1 MLNAQAAL
9 REHPCAWPQP
19 PFPLSGTRT
28 NAQVPTHWPPASG
41 PLPPLACRDIRA
53 IVEGPPAQLVEA
65 VAERIASTLL
75 QVRLLPCVCPSCKP
89 PCVLPFSS
97 SLCRLALLTHLQ
109 APCSAHF
116 LPPLSP
122 GTPQHYPTVAAVTV
136 GVAKPHVAVG
146 GVLQSLGVEV
156 TRRRMAAEL

>member
-1 MLNAQAAL
+1 MVFHGYHGVYPEENKLGQKFVVDATLLTDLSHAGRSDDFHKAVNYAAVY
-9 REHPCAWPQP
+9 E
-19 PFPLSGTRT
+19 
-28 NAQVPTHWPPASG
+28 
-41 PLPPLACRDIRA
+41 DIRA

-75 QVRLLPCVCPSCKP
+75 
-89 PCVLPFSS
+89 
-97 SLCRLALLTHLQ
+97 
-109 APCSAHF
+109 
-116 LPPLSP
+116 
-122 GTPQHYPTVAAVTV
+122 QHYPTVAAVTV